1 MKIIGYTVGTSLPK
15 PNFDQNDPK
24 KGDYIRGDRSFLKSV
39 KIIEQ
44 ELTESEQAQA
54 RVNIDIDYAT
64 DEEIIAMMLAE
75 GIIVDVVEPIVLYVD
90 ANGNATLE
98 NATFIVDENNNSTT
112 NARLIV
118 NENGNAVIENEV

>member
-64 DEEIIAMMLAE
+64 DEEIIAMMLEE
-75 GIIVDVVEPIVLYVD
+75 GIITTPTTENGEVASLAVYDDGSAILTKNSLTVDKNGNGTTD
-90 ANGNATLE
+90 ANIAIDGNGNAT
-98 NATFIVDENNNSTT
+98 I
-112 NARLIV
+112 
-118 NENGNAVIENEV
+118 